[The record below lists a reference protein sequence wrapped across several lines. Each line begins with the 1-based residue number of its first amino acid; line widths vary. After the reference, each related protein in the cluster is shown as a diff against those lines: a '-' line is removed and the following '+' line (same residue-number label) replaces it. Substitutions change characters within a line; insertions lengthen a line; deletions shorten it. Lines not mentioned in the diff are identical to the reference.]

1 MTKKTKSQSIKL
13 NRGTVDK
20 VVSMTGAVLA
30 VGLIFV
36 ASALFWAHDF
46 IHGQVVEQLS
56 AQKITFAAADSASF
70 KALDA
75 ADQAAI
81 KPYAGQ
87 ALTTGAQAE
96 VFANHYIAA
105 HLRNSGGGKT
115 YSELSEESRANP
127 TDTALKAK
135 VDTMFRGETLRGV
148 LLNAYAFDTMAIVA
162 KVIAVGALFVSALLA
177 ILAILGFNHARK
189 SR

>member
-1 MTKKTKSQSIKL
+1 MAKKTKPQSIKL

-20 VVSMTGAVLA
+20 VVSLTGAVLA
-30 VGLIFV
+30 LGLIFV
-36 ASALFWAHDF
+36 GSALLWAHDF

-56 AQKITFAAADSASF
+56 AQKITFPAADSAAF
-70 KALDA
+70 KALNEE
-75 ADQAAI
+75 DQGAI

-87 ALTTGAQAE
+87 SLTTGAQAE
-96 VFANHYIAA
+96 AFANHYIAA

-127 TDTALKAK
+127 TDTALKGK

-148 LLNAYAFDTMAIVA
+148 LLNAYAFDTMALVA
-162 KVIAVGALFVSALLA
+162 RIIAVGAVVVAGILA
-177 ILAILGFNHARK
+177 ILAVFGFNHARK